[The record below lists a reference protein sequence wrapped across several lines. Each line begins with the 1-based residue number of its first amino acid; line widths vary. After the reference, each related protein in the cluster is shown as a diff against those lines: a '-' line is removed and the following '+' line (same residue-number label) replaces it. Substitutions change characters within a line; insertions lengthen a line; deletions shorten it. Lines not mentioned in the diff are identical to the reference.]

1 MQHPLISGKYEVSKM
16 LSTDNQ
22 RISEIFER
30 LAEIAAKTSELT
42 SNPNL
47 SPAQKQAACD
57 SYFREHD
64 QLTTEALKIFK
75 ILLKIP
81 GER

>member
-1 MQHPLISGKYEVSKM
+1 M

-30 LAEIAAKTSELT
+30 LAEIAAKTAELT

-47 SPAQKQAACD
+47 SPAQKQAACG
-57 SYFREHD
+57 SYFIEHD
-64 QLTTEALKIFK
+64 QLTTEALEIFK
-75 ILLKIP
+75 KITKNP
-81 GER
+81 R

>member
-1 MQHPLISGKYEVSKM
+1 M

-30 LAEIAAKTSELT
+30 LAEIAAKTAELT

-47 SPAQKQAACD
+47 SPAQKQTACD
-57 SYFREHD
+57 SYFSEHD
-64 QLTTEALKIFK
+64 QLTTEALEIFK
-75 ILLKIP
+75 KITKNP
-81 GER
+81 R

>member
-1 MQHPLISGKYEVSKM
+1 M

-47 SPAQKQAACD
+47 SPAQK
-57 SYFREHD
+57 
-64 QLTTEALKIFK
+64 
-75 ILLKIP
+75 
-81 GER
+81 

>member
-1 MQHPLISGKYEVSKM
+1 M

-30 LAEIAAKTSELT
+30 LAEIAAKTAELT

-57 SYFREHD
+57 SYFITKNP
-64 QLTTEALKIFK
+64 Q
-75 ILLKIP
+75 
-81 GER
+81 

>member
-1 MQHPLISGKYEVSKM
+1 M

-22 RISEIFER
+22 RISDIFKR

-42 SNPNL
+42 RNPNL

-57 SYFREHD
+57 GYFREHD
-64 QLTTEALKIFK
+64 QITTEALKIFK
-75 ILLKIP
+75 KITKNP
-81 GER
+81 L

>member
-1 MQHPLISGKYEVSKM
+1 M

-22 RISEIFER
+22 RISDIFER

-81 GER
+81 SER

>member
-1 MQHPLISGKYEVSKM
+1 M

-81 GER
+81 GERSRL

>member
-1 MQHPLISGKYEVSKM
+1 M

-30 LAEIAAKTSELT
+30 LAEIAAKTAELT

-57 SYFREHD
+57 SYFIEHD
-64 QLTTEALKIFK
+64 QLTTEALEIFK
-75 ILLKIP
+75 KITKNP
-81 GER
+81 Q

>member
-1 MQHPLISGKYEVSKM
+1 M

-30 LAEIAAKTSELT
+30 LAEIAAKTAELT

-47 SPAQKQAACD
+47 SPAQKQAAV
-57 SYFREHD
+57 
-64 QLTTEALKIFK
+64 
-75 ILLKIP
+75 LLNKSNFC
-81 GER
+81 

>member
-1 MQHPLISGKYEVSKM
+1 M

-30 LAEIAAKTSELT
+30 LAEIAAKTAELT

-47 SPAQKQAACD
+47 SPP
-57 SYFREHD
+57 
-64 QLTTEALKIFK
+64 
-75 ILLKIP
+75 LLKSRQHVTGTLSNMIS
-81 GER
+81 

>member
-1 MQHPLISGKYEVSKM
+1 M

-22 RISEIFER
+22 RISDIFKR

-42 SNPNL
+42 RNPNL

-64 QLTTEALKIFK
+64 QITTVALKIFK
-75 ILLKIP
+75 KITKNP
-81 GER
+81 L

>member
-1 MQHPLISGKYEVSKM
+1 M

-22 RISEIFER
+22 RISEILER

-75 ILLKIP
+75 KITKNPRWTLKP
-81 GER
+81 VRLRM